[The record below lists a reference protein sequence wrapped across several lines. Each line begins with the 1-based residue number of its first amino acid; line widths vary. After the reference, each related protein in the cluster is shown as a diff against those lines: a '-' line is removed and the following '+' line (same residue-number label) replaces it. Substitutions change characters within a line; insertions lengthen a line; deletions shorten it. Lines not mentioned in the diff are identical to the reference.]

1 MLYAIKRLYDVDG
14 VSTGHNGSPDDVVP
28 RANIALVSRYDLP
41 AHRRLVITFKY
52 TLSRIWLTIL

>member
-28 RANIALVSRYDLP
+28 RANIALGEP
-41 AHRRLVITFKY
+41 I
-52 TLSRIWLTIL
+52 